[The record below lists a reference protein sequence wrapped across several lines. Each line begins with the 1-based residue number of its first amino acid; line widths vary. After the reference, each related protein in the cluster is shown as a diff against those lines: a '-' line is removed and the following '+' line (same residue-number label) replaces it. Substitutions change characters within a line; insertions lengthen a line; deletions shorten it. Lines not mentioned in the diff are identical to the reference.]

1 MACRT
6 GFALNVLNL
15 HNTKIVQLP
24 DFLSG
29 LRHLNNVQSFVMI
42 ENEFGPVEWEIGAP
56 GKAYTKWAAK
66 MAVGLNTGVP
76 WIMCKQED
84 ALDPIVRLL
93 REPKWGHLRD
103 LHKAIKQCEPA
114 LVSSYATLTWL
125 GKNLEAHVFKS
136 ESGPC
141 AAFLSNYDPESS
153 AKVTF
158 ENVQYDLPP
167 WFVSILPDCKNVV
180 FNTAR
185 VGLKGEALS
194 LHTVSGSSSVEWVEG
209 SLLAQKQ
216 PLTWYKTT
224 FNAPEGNDP
233 LALDMNSMGK
243 GLIWINGENI
253 GRHWPGYTGHGSC
266 SSCSYAGIYNEK
278 KCRSNCGE
286 ASQRWYHVPQSWLNP
301 TGNLLV
307 VFEEW
312 GGDPTGIALVR
323 RTQTN

>member
-1 MACRT
+1 MWTEACT
-6 GFALNVLNL
+6 GWY
-15 HNTKIVQLP
+15 T
-24 DFLSG
+24 
-29 LRHLNNVQSFVMI
+29 
-42 ENEFGPVEWEIGAP
+42 EFGGSVPYRPVEDL
-56 GKAYTKWAAK
+56 AYSVPSTTEEQIVAEQVVASLPLAK
-66 MAVGLNTGVP
+66 
-76 WIMCKQED
+76 IMMLQ
-84 ALDPIVRLL
+84 LM
-93 REPKWGHLRD
+93 
-103 LHKAIKQCEPA
+103 
-114 LVSSYATLTWL
+114 
-125 GKNLEAHVFKS
+125 NMAHVFKS

-167 WFVSILPDCKNVV
+167 WSVSILPDCKNVV

-233 LALDMNSMGK
+233 LALHMNSMGK

-253 GRHWPGYTGHGSC
+253 GRHWPGYTAHGSC